1 MTTDNPGII
10 EVPPELRGLS
20 DQEILTSTAER
31 VKNRAPK
38 NRPSKKERL
47 EKKIAKERERI
58 KKIASEYER
67 KDINPRTSTAMAA
80 KPMPKLSEF
89 ENQVEGKIKP
99 LLKKTEGIFKADL
112 ITPASLEKE
121 TKDIEVKSLLSSTPS
136 PSSGRVLKGVFGAKG
151 KETPKATIVKADD
164 LLKANALE
172 RAKKVKATLASKLAS
187 LKTETTGE
195 EPPKR
200 PRGRPRKN
208 PL

>member
-1 MTTDNPGII
+1 MTTDYPGIV
-10 EVPPELRGLS
+10 EVPPELRGPS
-20 DQEILTSTAER
+20 DQEILNSSEER
-31 VKNRAPK
+31 TKKRSPK

-47 EKKIAKERERI
+47 EKKNAKERERI

-67 KDINPRTSTAMAA
+67 KDINPRSNTAMAS

-89 ENQVEGKIKP
+89 ENQVEEKAKP
-99 LLKKTEGIFKADL
+99 LLKKTDGIFKADL
-112 ITPASLEKE
+112 TSAAPLEKGI
-121 TKDIEVKSLLSSTPS
+121 KDIEVKSLLSSTPS

-151 KETPKATIVKADD
+151 KETPKATIVKADE
-164 LLKANALE
+164 LLKAKAIE

-187 LKTETTGE
+187 VNTETTGE